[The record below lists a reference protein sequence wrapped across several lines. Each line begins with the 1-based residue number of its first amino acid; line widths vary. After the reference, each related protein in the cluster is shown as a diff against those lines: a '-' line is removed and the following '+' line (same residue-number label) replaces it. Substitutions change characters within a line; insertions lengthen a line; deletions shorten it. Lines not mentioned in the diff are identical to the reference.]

1 MLKIQFKEHD
11 PETLFSNFL
20 REEHPKTRLKNLVI
34 YCKSIGMSHGAILTF
49 CRISEPTLA
58 SYLKEF
64 QAGGFEALRKTKWK
78 GQESE
83 LNQYIDIIDND
94 FSRKPPKSAAEAQ
107 TRVEELTGI
116 RRSPTQIRSF
126 MKEKLGYRFLKAGSL
141 PGNGK
146 DDDDLKE
153 LQRQELKKKLS
164 THYWIKPGKE
174 KK

>member
-94 FSRKPPKSAAEAQ
+94 FSRKPPSQLPKH
-107 TRVEELTGI
+107 
-116 RRSPTQIRSF
+116 
-126 MKEKLGYRFLKAGSL
+126 KAV
-141 PGNGK
+141 
-146 DDDDLKE
+146 
-153 LQRQELKKKLS
+153 
-164 THYWIKPGKE
+164 
-174 KK
+174 